1 MLPNES
7 IHSPTSLPFKKKKK
21 CGGEPL
27 KLPSASFSLPIHY
40 VFSWWS
46 APSSQ
51 SCGARVGSA
60 WFPLLPFVPSPEAA
74 SLTPR
79 PPPSLPAA
87 FTSLLALL
95 GIEEPGHL

>member
-1 MLPNES
+1 M
-7 IHSPTSLPFKKKKK
+7 
-21 CGGEPL
+21 
-27 KLPSASFSLPIHY
+27 
-40 VFSWWS
+40 
-46 APSSQ
+46 
-51 SCGARVGSA
+51 GSA